1 MANKTKKEEKNI
13 SQIARQVKRAMA
25 LNRRKQAI
33 EKLPDCPALLS
44 LNELSHK
51 TGLPYLFLRKMIV
64 EEEQVPYIRVG
75 KKICVNY
82 DMFLS
87 KLNGGREV

>member
-13 SQIARQVKRAMA
+13 SQIARQVKRAVT

-33 EKLPDCPALLS
+33 EKLPACPTLLS

-64 EEEQVPYIRVG
+64 EEKQIAYIRVG
-75 KKICVNY
+75 KKVCINY
-82 DMFLS
+82 EMFLS
-87 KLNGGREV
+87 KLNGEEV

>member
-1 MANKTKKEEKNI
+1 MANKTKGTDI
-13 SQIARQVKRAMA
+13 SRLARQVKRAVT
-25 LNRRKQAI
+25 LNKKKQMLQ
-33 EKLPDCPALLS
+33 ELPDCPTLLS
-44 LNELSHK
+44 LNELFHK

-87 KLNGGREV
+87 KLNGREV

>member
-13 SQIARQVKRAMA
+13 SQIARQVKRAVT

-33 EKLPDCPALLS
+33 EKLPDCPTILS
-44 LNELSHK
+44 LNELANK

-64 EEEQVPYIRVG
+64 EEKQIPYIKVG
-75 KKICVNY
+75 RKICVNY
-82 DMFLS
+82 NVFLS
-87 KLNGGREV
+87 KLNGKEV